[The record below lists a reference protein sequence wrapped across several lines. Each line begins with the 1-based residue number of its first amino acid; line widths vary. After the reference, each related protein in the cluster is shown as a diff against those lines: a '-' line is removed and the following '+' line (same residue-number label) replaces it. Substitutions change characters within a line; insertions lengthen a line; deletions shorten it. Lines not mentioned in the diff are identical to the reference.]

1 MLRQHVVATVAVMA
15 MLAPA
20 GEASAQTPAP
30 APAVTAGFQDG
41 FFIQSADGA
50 HRLLFGIVAQVD
62 GRFSLDDPAP
72 ITDTFAV
79 RKMRPTLSGRVARYF
94 DFKVMP
100 DFGNGTATLTD
111 AYFDIR
117 FSPKLRVRSGK
128 DKTPVGLELLV
139 GDAFVLF
146 LERSLATGLVPN
158 RDVGVQVQGDL
169 NPKVYY
175 AAGLFNGVADGASS
189 TSDVDTNSGKDFA
202 GRIVVQPFR
211 TTTAQPRALNGLGFQ
226 IGVSAGPQAGAL
238 PVLRT
243 SVGQTYFAYAPG
255 TVASGTRTRF
265 TPSVFYYRG
274 SFGVFGEFVRSAQE
288 ATRAGLESEVA
299 NTAWNV
305 TASYLLTGEG
315 ASSGITRPARPF
327 DPAAGTWG
335 AVQVLARYAELH
347 VDDDVFVRGLAASG
361 ASAGAKQMT
370 VGLNWYPASIIKYYL
385 NYERTSFEPGAGP
398 AREAEHVVVFRA
410 QLGI

>member
-1 MLRQHVVATVAVMA
+1 MLRRHIMATGAVMA
-15 MLAPA
+15 MLVSA
-20 GEASAQTPAP
+20 GDVFAQTSAQ

-41 FFIQSADGA
+41 FFVQSADGA
-50 HRLLFGIVAQVD
+50 HRLVFGIVAQVD

-72 ITDTFAV
+72 ITDTLAV

-111 AYFDIR
+111 AFFDIR

-128 DKTPVGLELLV
+128 DKTPVGYEMLV

-169 NPKVYY
+169 SPKVYY
-175 AAGLFNGVADGASS
+175 ATGLFNGVPDGASS
-189 TSDVDTNSGKDFA
+189 TSDADTNSGKDFA

-211 TTTAQPRALNGLGFQ
+211 AAVPQPGALNGLGFQ

-255 TVASGTRTRF
+255 TTASGTRTRF
-265 TPSVFYYRG
+265 TPSVFYYHR

-288 ATRAGLESEVA
+288 TTRLGLESEVA

-305 TASYLLTGEG
+305 TASYLLTGEA

-327 DPAAGTWG
+327 DPGAGTWG
-335 AVQVLARYAELH
+335 AVQVLARYAALT
-347 VDDDVFVRGLAASG
+347 VDADVFARGLAAPG
-361 ASAGAKQMT
+361 ASAGAKQLT
-370 VGLNWYPASIIKYYL
+370 VGLNWYPASVIKYYL
-385 NYERTSFEPGAGP
+385 NYERTSFEPGSGP
-398 AREAEHVVVFRA
+398 ARAAEHVVVFRA